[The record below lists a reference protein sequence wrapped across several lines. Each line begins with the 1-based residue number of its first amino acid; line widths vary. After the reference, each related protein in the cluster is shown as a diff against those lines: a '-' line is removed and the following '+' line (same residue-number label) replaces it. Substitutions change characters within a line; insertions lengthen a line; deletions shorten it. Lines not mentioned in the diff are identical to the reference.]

1 MVTKK
6 QDQND
11 AVPSQEEIQEAR
23 KEGVLDR
30 VRETATTQDID
41 QQKGD
46 APEAGR
52 FTQVNVDG
60 TNQIEHLTDLGLDGL
75 KEAIDPKKDEP
86 LAEEVIAKLL
96 ILERN
101 GKNRTDFVKLMMD
114 RLKIKD
120 IRKELPQAGGPDYT
134 NDVSAVSKL

>member
-6 QDQND
+6 QDDQT
-11 AVPSQEEIQEAR
+11 PSQEEIQEAR

-30 VRETATTQDID
+30 VRESANTQDID
-41 QQKGD
+41 ALKGD
-46 APEAGR
+46 GPEQGR
-52 FTQVNVDG
+52 FSHVNVDG
-60 TNQIEHLTDLGLDGL
+60 TNHVEHLTDLGLDGL
-75 KEAIDPKKDEP
+75 KSAIDPKKDEP

-120 IRKELPQAGGPDYT
+120 IRKELPQAGGPDHT